1 MPYRPEEAG
10 RSRNQHRVSGSFAKR
25 ISQIAERR
33 RLRGDRPASDKC
45 RVSAR
50 LPLIK
55 LGQAVGQAWFPHTAV
70 ISLVVELEAGER
82 VEVAMVGR
90 DSILGAFAALGEP
103 VALIDA
109 IVLPGLASVIEV
121 GKLRAAAAQS
131 TALRETLVR
140 HGQALFVQAQQSA
153 GCNASHTVEA
163 RLARWLLR
171 VRDLCGR
178 DHFDL
183 TQELMA
189 QMIGAR
195 RNSVSM
201 IAHSLLQANYISY
214 SRGHVEILDLAGL
227 SRISC
232 GCYAAVKAQNG
243 RLRFPV

>member
-1 MPYRPEEAG
+1 MVSAG
-10 RSRNQHRVSGSFAKR
+10 RSQNRFLKSLSEDSFEA
-25 ISQIAERR
+25 I
-33 RLRGDRPASDKC
+33 RPYLTI
-45 RVSAR
+45 VELPQG

-70 ISLVVELEAGER
+70 ISLVVELEADER

-90 DSILGAFAALGEP
+90 DSILGASSTLGEP

-109 IVLPGLASVIEV
+109 IVLLPGLASVIDV
-121 GKLRAAAAQS
+121 GKLRSAAGQS
-131 TALRETLVR
+131 ALLRETLVR
-140 HGQALFVQAQQSA
+140 HGQAQIVQVLQSA
-153 GCNASHTVEA
+153 GCNALHSVEA

-178 DHFDL
+178 DQFDL

-201 IAHSLLQANYISY
+201 IAHMLQQAKYIRY
-214 SRGHVEILDLAGL
+214 SRGHVEILDVAGL
-227 SRISC
+227 GRTSC
-232 GCYAAVKAQNG
+232 GCYEAVKAQYG
-243 RLRFPV
+243 RLGFPV

>member
-1 MPYRPEEAG
+1 MVSAG
-10 RSRNQHRVSGSFAKR
+10 RSQNGFLKSLSEEDFEA
-25 ISQIAERR
+25 I
-33 RLRGDRPASDKC
+33 RPHLTTVDLLQG
-45 RVSAR
+45 
-50 LPLIK
+50 LPLFK

-70 ISLVVELEAGER
+70 ISVVVELEAGER

-90 DSILGAFAALGEP
+90 DSVLGSLLALGEP

-109 IVLPGLASVIEV
+109 IVLLPGLASAIDV
-121 GKLRAAAAQS
+121 GRLRAAAAQS
-131 TALRETLVR
+131 AALRATLVR

-153 GCNASHTVEA
+153 GCNASHSVEA

-178 DHFDL
+178 DQFDL

-201 IAHSLLQANYISY
+201 IAHSLQQANYIRY

-227 SRISC
+227 GRTSC
-232 GCYAAVKAQNG
+232 GCYGAVKAQYG
-243 RLRFPV
+243 RLRLPA